1 MKVAV
6 YTHSLPPEIDGVSRR
21 FTGILNELH
30 RQGHETMAFTLEKEV
45 EEVRGCKFV
54 HLDHCFVAIYP
65 EKRLGAPSWRN
76 FLSIYTALREE
87 RPDVVHCVSD
97 ATTVLFA
104 LAGKLLSIP
113 VVVSIHTD
121 VFTLLQK
128 IGFSK
133 IAGLTSC
140 KDRFECALVDG
151 VATTSSS
158 FLSNLHKRGINATHV
173 IKTAVD
179 MTVFHPSCRDADL
192 REKLTFGNPNGL
204 LCVFV
209 GRLSPE
215 KNIDALA
222 KWVTAVPNTY
232 LAIVGDGPSSSELAK
247 LHSEENRVYCIPEF
261 VRGPQ
266 VAKVMA
272 SADVHVS
279 ASEFETLG
287 NTVLE
292 AFSCGTPVVVPR
304 ASGFVD
310 TVISGSDGYL
320 YDPKNVEEA
329 SDRIQELMMDPSLR
343 RELGE
348 SARRKTVENTIERV
362 VEDLLVWYED
372 SQRCRAQKSSVWVL
386 FSAALS
392 LVSCLLL
399 VTMCKLYYGLE
410 YVVLKWKGLSA
421 PEQMH
426 SLRVGLSTEKEE
438 DTPLT
443 SYVHLYL

>member
-1 MKVAV
+1 MKVAI

-30 RQGHETMAFTLEKEV
+30 RQGHETMAFTLEKDV
-45 EEVRGCKFV
+45 EEVRGCKFF
-54 HLDHCFVAIYP
+54 HLEHCFVAIYP
-65 EKRLGAPSWRN
+65 VKRLGAPSWKN

-104 LAGKLLSIP
+104 LAGKLLGIP

-128 IGFSK
+128 IGYSTFAS
-133 IAGLTSC
+133 LTCC
-140 KDRFECALVDG
+140 KDRFECSLADG

-158 FLSNLHKRGINATHV
+158 FLSNLHQRGINATHV

-179 MTVFHPSCRDADL
+179 MTVFHPSNRDQEL
-192 REKLTFGNPNGL
+192 REKFTFGNPNGL

-215 KNIDALA
+215 KNIKELSE
-222 KWVTAVPNTY
+222 WVTAVPNAY

-247 LHSEENRVYCIPEF
+247 LHGKENRVYCIPQF

-266 VAKVMA
+266 VAKIMA

-310 TVISGSDGYL
+310 TVISGSDGFL

-329 SDRIQELMMDPSLR
+329 SDRLQELITDPSLR

-348 SARRKTVENTIERV
+348 SGRRKTVDNTIERV
-362 VEDLLVWYED
+362 VEDLLLWYED
-372 SQRCRAQKSSVWVL
+372 SERLHAQKSSLRVL
-386 FSAALS
+386 FGAAIS
-392 LVSCLLL
+392 FVACLLL
-399 VTMCKLYYGLE
+399 VTMCRLYYVLE
-410 YVVLKWKGLSA
+410 YVVLKWMGPSALVKDSTPRRFGL
-421 PEQMH
+421 
-426 SLRVGLSTEKEE
+426 LTKEE
-438 DTPLT
+438 TTPLT
-443 SYVHLYL
+443 SHVHLYL